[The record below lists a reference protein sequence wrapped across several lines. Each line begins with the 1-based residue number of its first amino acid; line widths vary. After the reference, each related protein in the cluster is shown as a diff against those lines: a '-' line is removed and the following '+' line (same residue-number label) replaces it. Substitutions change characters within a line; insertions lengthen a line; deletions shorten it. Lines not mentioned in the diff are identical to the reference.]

1 MWADA
6 GGGAGREAAAVCAGE
21 VRVPG
26 VCASVGSA
34 FGSSRTCL
42 CGLGVRLL
50 CEQKASDKVKQL
62 NAALEEKERAV
73 EQLERA
79 VEAAAGRAGA
89 GEEWKAGMAGEV
101 EATRAALRAGSEA
114 LGAECDVLVELVA
127 AVQSQVLY

>member
-1 MWADA
+1 M
-6 GGGAGREAAAVCAGE
+6 
-21 VRVPG
+21 
-26 VCASVGSA
+26 
-34 FGSSRTCL
+34 
-42 CGLGVRLL
+42 

-62 NAALEEKERAV
+62 NAALEEK
-73 EQLERA
+73 ERA

-101 EATRAALRAGSEA
+101 EATRAALRTGSEA

>member
-1 MWADA
+1 M
-6 GGGAGREAAAVCAGE
+6 
-21 VRVPG
+21 
-26 VCASVGSA
+26 
-34 FGSSRTCL
+34 
-42 CGLGVRLL
+42 RLL